1 MKLLSFLSNLNKKEP
16 KKIIHESRFYRDHI
30 ADQEQRE
37 ALIQTG
43 RQQFKKLEELGLK
56 IPIAVL

>member
-1 MKLLSFLSNLNKKEP
+1 MKLLSFLSNKKGP
-16 KKIIHESRFYRDHI
+16 KKLIHELRFNRNHNT
-30 ADQEQRE
+30 DQEQRE

-56 IPIAVL
+56 IPIAIL